1 MPSESRTTPEIPF
14 HRVCLT
20 GRERDYVDQVLREGG
35 IESDGVFTRRCGD
48 LLRRQTGA
56 ESVLMTPSCTA
67 ALEMAALLCDLHP
80 GDEVIMPAFT
90 FVSTATAFVRC
101 GAQPVFVD
109 IQPDTLNID
118 PEQVERAVTP
128 RTRAIVAVHYAG
140 VACDM
145 DALGDIARRHDLML
159 IEDAAHALGGN
170 YCGQPLG
177 SLGHMGCFSF
187 HATKNYACGEGGA
200 LAVNDERFTQRAE
213 ILRDK
218 GTNRRQ
224 FLRGEVDKYTW
235 VDTGSSFAPSE
246 LSCAFLFAQL
256 QSLEEIRRGR
266 RERYERYVEQ
276 LTPLAEDER
285 ATLPHI
291 PPKCSSSYHLFH
303 LLLPDADQ
311 RDDLI
316 AHLRRHGI
324 GSAFHYVPL
333 HLSPMGRMFRA
344 SGDAGRLPRTEQLAA
359 GLIRLPL
366 YNSLTPEDQRR
377 ITAAV
382 QSGLSEGTGR
392 LPGRIAA

>member
-1 MPSESRTTPEIPF
+1 MPADRRTTPEIPF

-20 GRERDYVDQVLREGG
+20 GRERVYVDQVLREGS
-35 IESDGVFTRRCGD
+35 IESDGLFTSRCGD
-48 LLRRQTGA
+48 LLTRQTGA
-56 ESVLMTPSCTA
+56 KSVLMTPSCTA

-118 PEQVERAVTP
+118 PQQVERAVTP

-145 DALGDIARRHDLML
+145 DALRDIARRHDLIL
-159 IEDAAHALGGN
+159 IEDAAHALGGS
-170 YCGQPLG
+170 YRGQPLG

-200 LAVNDERFTQRAE
+200 LAVSDERFTQRAE

-224 FLRGEVDKYTW
+224 FFRGEVDKYTW
-235 VDTGSSFAPSE
+235 VDTGSSFVPSE

-266 RERYERYVEQ
+266 RERYDRYVEQ
-276 LTPLAEDER
+276 LAPLAEEGR

-291 PPKCSSSYHLFH
+291 PPECSSSYHLFH

-316 AHLRRHGI
+316 AHLRRRGI

-333 HLSPMGRMFRA
+333 HRSPMA
-344 SGDAGRLPRTEQLAA
+344 SRLHAAGARLPYTEQLSSR
-359 GLIRLPL
+359 LIRLPL
-366 YNSLTPEDQRR
+366 YNALTPHQQRQVGDCVLNR
-377 ITAAV
+377 LRSRRPRSQGLAA
-382 QSGLSEGTGR
+382 
-392 LPGRIAA
+392 